1 MIKLNIFN
9 IFNLIKN
16 ITDQRIF
23 ALESLIKWQMRVVS
37 CQRIWKGVRREVG
50 DERKGKKGILGI
62 KWKVWDLN
70 LARFIP
76 KVCSFF
82 SS

>member
-1 MIKLNIFN
+1 MVDELANDDGELSKRYFDG
-9 IFNLIKN
+9 K
-16 ITDQRIF
+16 
-23 ALESLIKWQMRVVS
+23 
-37 CQRIWKGVRREVG
+37 WKGVRREVG

-62 KWKVWDLN
+62 KWKVWMNVDLN